1 MFCHAARV
9 SALWGVAVLIAL
21 SWGCGSEKPGT
32 VRVSGNIE
40 VTDADVGF
48 KISGRVLERAVS
60 EGDLVTAGQLVARLE
75 DADIRQEVA
84 VRKAEVLAAHAQL
97 SELEAGSR
105 PEVVAQAEA
114 AVQRAAARVR
124 ELQTGSRP
132 QEIATAEAA
141 VASAAADFERIR
153 QDYERQRTLFQK
165 DVIAEREF
173 QAYQSSHDMAQ
184 ARLREAE
191 ERLSLVREG
200 PRAEQ
205 VEQAQAALKEADE
218 RLREIRN
225 GPRVETIEQARAR
238 LQQTREA
245 LQLSETRLG
254 YASIVAP
261 LSGVVLTDSI
271 EAGEFVAPGTP
282 VVTVGDLHHV
292 WLRGYVDETDLGR
305 VKVGQAVQV
314 TTDTYPDKVF
324 RGRITFIA
332 SEAEFTPRSVQ
343 TTKERVKL
351 VYRIKVDIPNPDME
365 LKPGMPADGVI
376 DTAEAGR

>member
-200 PRAEQ
+200 PRDEQ

>member
-1 MFCHAARV
+1 MYRHAV
-9 SALWGVAVLIAL
+9 SVFALCALAVWIIVLG
-21 SWGCGSEKPGT
+21 GCSSEHTGT
-32 VRVSGNIE
+32 VRFSGNIE

-60 EGDLVTAGQLVARLE
+60 EGDLVTAGQTVARLE

-84 VRKAEVLAAHAQL
+84 MRKAEVQAAQAYL
-97 SELEAGSR
+97 DELMAGSR
-105 PEVVAQAEA
+105 PEVIAQAEA
-114 AVQRAAARVR
+114 AVQRAAARLK

-132 QEIATAEAA
+132 QEIASAEAA

-153 QDYERQRTLFQK
+153 QDYERQRALFQK
-165 DVIAEREF
+165 DVISEREF
-173 QAYQSSHDMAQ
+173 QAYQSSYDMAQ

-200 PRAEQ
+200 PRTEQ
-205 VEQAQAALKEADE
+205 VEQARAALKEAEE

-225 GPRVETIEQARAR
+225 GPRAETIEQAQAR
-238 LQQTREA
+238 LQQAREA
-245 LQLSETRLG
+245 LQLSETRLS
-254 YASIVAP
+254 YTTIVSP
-261 LSGVVLTDSI
+261 LTGVVLTDSI
-271 EAGEFVAPGTP
+271 EAGEVVAPGTP

-305 VKVGQAVQV
+305 IKVGQAVRV
-314 TTDTYPDKVF
+314 TADTHPDKVYQ
-324 RGRITFIA
+324 GRVTFIA

-351 VYRIKVDIPNPDME
+351 VYRIKVDIPNPDLE
-365 LKPGMPADGVI
+365 LKPGMPADGEI
-376 DTAEAGR
+376 DTAGAGR

>member
-84 VRKAEVLAAHAQL
+84 VRKAEVMAAHAQL

-173 QAYQSSHDMAQ
+173 QAYQSSYDMAQ

-205 VEQAQAALKEADE
+205 VEQAQAALKEAEE

>member
-173 QAYQSSHDMAQ
+173 QAYQSSYDMAQ

-205 VEQAQAALKEADE
+205 VELAQAALKEAEE

>member
-84 VRKAEVLAAHAQL
+84 VRKAEVMAAHAQL

-173 QAYQSSHDMAQ
+173 QAYQSSYDMAQ

-205 VEQAQAALKEADE
+205 VELAQAALKEAEE